1 MMVLEVA
8 GEDPPPPPRL
18 SRLER
23 HPNLNPSY
31 IISACLRSLYLTVT
45 HHRHLL

>member
-1 MMVLEVA
+1 MMMVLEVA
-8 GEDPPPPPRL
+8 GEATPPPL

-31 IISACLRSLYLTVT
+31 IISAYCAVLLHRVT
-45 HHRHLL
+45 NHRRLL